1 MRFSV
6 LAIKKGGLLFPLSH
20 LSKHWKQRILLGV
33 VSDDV
38 LPRQF
43 LGCSGHVELEPTA
56 LPPHC
61 RTHPSHAKGETVQ
74 IWPLLYTVF
83 WWGRAGDKVS
93 LLVWMSVVVKLA
105 SWAVSMTTAFCAGGR
120 GHAPVI
126 SMKRTMRECTLFKAF
141 IFQYVFEYNLEI
153 AWLKGKVYFYA

>member
-1 MRFSV
+1 M
-6 LAIKKGGLLFPLSH
+6 LAIKNGDLLFPLSH
-20 LSKHWKQRILLGV
+20 LSKHWKQKIPFLAV
-33 VSDDV
+33 VSDAV

-43 LGCSGHVELEPTA
+43 LGCSGAMWGWSQLHLLLTAEHIPA
-56 LPPHC
+56 LPRKKHC
-61 RTHPSHAKGETVQ
+61 RFGPCCN
-74 IWPLLYTVF
+74 TVF

>member
-1 MRFSV
+1 MLLSQGSFWGAVCGMWGWWGWSQLHLLLTAESVPALARKEYRRFGPWRN
-6 LAIKKGGLLFPLSH
+6 API
-20 LSKHWKQRILLGV
+20 
-33 VSDDV
+33 
-38 LPRQF
+38 
-43 LGCSGHVELEPTA
+43 
-56 LPPHC
+56 
-61 RTHPSHAKGETVQ
+61 
-74 IWPLLYTVF
+74 

-153 AWLKGKVYFYA
+153 GWIKGKVYFYAWEWGKLNWLRKRCEEDWGHFTAWTPL